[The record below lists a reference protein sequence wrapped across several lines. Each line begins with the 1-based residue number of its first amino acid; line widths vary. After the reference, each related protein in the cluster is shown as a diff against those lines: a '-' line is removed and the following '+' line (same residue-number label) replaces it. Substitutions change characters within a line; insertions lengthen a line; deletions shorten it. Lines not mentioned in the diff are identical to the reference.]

1 MNPMPAPAATKQFI
15 LPFAAQS
22 ESRKEHL
29 AAEAE
34 AAAIYALSELER
46 KSGGIITKQTEE
58 KISYITKIGYP
69 LWLIPRGETTY
80 VLDGLNKSTYTWQ
93 YFEASQTKFLI
104 DDFEASFKIRESYMA
119 FLSDYQNRFQQ
130 ALIKKEL
137 TCNGLLANVD
147 FLGEIESYR
156 REAAE
161 VGSQQSNVA
170 LLAPMIEET
179 KVNSVIIQIE
189 ALKASFK
196 TETEKLQQLIQ
207 LINKTT
213 SQYTTRLQFE
223 AEAVKEEAEAKIKA
237 QEELINPKIVSL
249 NKEYNNHLAN
259 LEKSIEKEQLPLE
272 KQKNKLEKTIEAIKQ
287 KIAQIKKQAK
297 IQANKRNTYSKEN
310 LKKKLK
316 KAKKE
321 LSELEKQHKSTGK
334 KLKQLSE
341 LKSNKIVRL
350 KVELEA
356 KVKEERQP
364 VVDLEV
370 SRNAKMLI
378 FRQEIEKLEKQTKPV
393 LDELDKSVKQREYIM
408 SRVEPLGVKSDP
420 KMKTAALLYV
430 PFYVACY
437 QGVFSKRYL
446 IVSPSVAGSMGFSA
460 KLKGALGRSKIKD
473 LLTPRFKTV
482 SGLAD
487 KIRLNANGDSE
498 FEAEIEKLAQKTNVL
513 NRNPAHLDIKRGL
526 AYLKD
531 EGWLSEAEYQ
541 GFVEKI

>member
-1 MNPMPAPAATKQFI
+1 MKPMPAPAATKQFI

-22 ESRKEHL
+22 ENRKQPL
-29 AAEAE
+29 ATEAE
-34 AAAIYALSELER
+34 AAAIYALSEMER
-46 KSGGIITKQTEE
+46 KSGGIINKQTEE
-58 KISYITKIGYP
+58 KIAYITKIGYP

-80 VLDGLNKSTYTWQ
+80 IFDGLNKSNYAWS

-104 DDFEASFKIRESYMA
+104 EDFEANFKIRESYMA

-137 TCNGLLANVD
+137 ICSGLLANVD
-147 FLGEIESYR
+147 FLGEFESYR

-161 VGSQQSNVA
+161 VASQQSNAA
-170 LLAPMIEET
+170 LLIPMLEET
-179 KVNSVIIQIE
+179 KANSVINEIE
-189 ALKASFK
+189 GLKTSFK
-196 TETEKLQQLIQ
+196 METEKLQQLIQ

-213 SQYTTRLQFE
+213 SHYTTALQFE

-259 LEKSIEKEQLPLE
+259 LEESIEKEQLPLE
-272 KQKNKLEKTIEAIKQ
+272 KQKSKLVKTLEAMET
-287 KIAQIKKQAK
+287 KIAQVKKQVK
-297 IQANKRNTYSKEN
+297 IQANKRNTYSEES

-321 LSELEKQHKSTGK
+321 LSELEKQHKSIGK

-341 LKSNKIVRL
+341 LKSNGIVRL

-356 KVKEERQP
+356 KVKAERQP
-364 VVDLEV
+364 IVDLEA
-370 SRNAKMLI
+370 SRNAKILI
-378 FRQEIEKLEKQTKPV
+378 FREEIEKLEKQTKPV
-393 LDELDKSVKQREYIM
+393 LDELDKSVKQREYIT
-408 SRVEPLGVKSDP
+408 SKVEPLGVKSDP
-420 KMKTAALLYV
+420 KVKSAVLLYV

-446 IVSPSVAGSMGFSA
+446 IVPPSVAGSMGFSA
-460 KLKGALGRSKIKD
+460 KLKGVLGRSKIKD
-473 LLTPRFKTV
+473 LFTPRFKTV

-487 KIRLNANGDSE
+487 KIRLNVDGDSE
-498 FEAEIEKLAQKTNVL
+498 FEAEIEELAQKTNVL
-513 NRNPAHLDIKRGL
+513 NRNPVHLDVKRGL

-531 EGWLSEAEYQ
+531 EGWLSEAEYH
-541 GFVEKI
+541 GFVERI